1 MYRPWWFPEYSAR
14 EQVVFDSFADI
25 LRKHFTQRNYV
36 HIQTPAV
43 EPVDILSR
51 GGDVFDKQVYGLYGL
66 AQWVEDVKDYALHFD
81 LTIPFAR
88 YTLDH
93 LNELTFPFKRYQMQ
107 PVRRGER
114 QKRGRYKEFRQF
126 DIDTI
131 WPAQQEGG
139 VWYDAE
145 SIIVMTKALQE
156 VFQSMTIDGTIIVKL
171 SNIRLIKS
179 LLASRNT
186 TPDIAKQVF
195 KILDDRYKRSWEE
208 NISLLNAC
216 LSTDQTTF
224 IKTVVG
230 TGDLS
235 LLDEYDGY
243 TDTKKIG
250 EYLTAFG
257 IEREFALPIV
267 RWHGYYTG
275 MVAELFIAED
285 MSLGAIAGGWRYEK
299 LTDFIDP
306 KHSFSGVWLS
316 VSNRVMEIILQ
327 ADKTEKKY
335 TDTYFFIYFEDTLP
349 QILSLMKQ
357 YVDKGNQIELA
368 PAGMKL
374 GKQIELADKKW
385 CRYVILLG
393 AGEYK
398 EKEYSIK
405 DLQTTQITK
414 KKLEI

>member
-1 MYRPWWFPEYSAR
+1 MYRPWWFPEYSPR
-14 EQVVFDSFADI
+14 EQVIFDTFADI

-107 PVRRGER
+107 PVWRGER

-131 WPAQQEGG
+131 WKADQEGG
-139 VWYDAE
+139 VRYDAE
-145 SIIVMTKALQE
+145 SVMVMTKALQE
-156 VFQSMTIDGTIIVKL
+156 VFQSMKVEGTIIVKL

-179 LLASRNT
+179 LLSSRNT
-186 TPDIAKQVF
+186 TPDTTKQVF

-208 NISLLNAC
+208 NIILLKDC
-216 LSTDQTTF
+216 LSSEQANF
-224 IKTVVG
+224 IQTVVT

-235 LLDEYDGY
+235 LLQDYDGY
-243 TDTKKIG
+243 ADTVKIG

-257 IEREFALPIV
+257 MKREFALPIV
-267 RWHGYYTG
+267 RGHGYYTG
-275 MVAELFIAED
+275 MVAELFIAQD
-285 MSLGAIAGGWRYEK
+285 MSLGAIAGWGRYEK

-327 ADKTEKKY
+327 ADKTEKVY
-335 TDTYFFIYFEDTLP
+335 TDSYFFIYFEDTLP

-357 YVDKGNQIELA
+357 YVDKGSQIEFA

-385 CRYVILLG
+385 CRYIILLG
-393 AGEYK
+393 SGEYK
-398 EKEYSIK
+398 EGCYTIK
-405 DLQTTQITK
+405 NLQTGESK
-414 KKLEI
+414 VEKL

>member
-66 AQWVEDVKDYALHFD
+66 AQWVE
-81 LTIPFAR
+81 
-88 YTLDH
+88 
-93 LNELTFPFKRYQMQ
+93 
-107 PVRRGER
+107 ER
-114 QKRGRYKEFRQF
+114 KKRGRYKEFRQF

-156 VFQSMTIDGTIIVKL
+156 VFQSMKVDGTIIVKL

-186 TPDIAKQVF
+186 TSDIAKQVF

-285 MSLGAIAGGWRYEK
+285 MSLGAIAGGWRQRPVRFASAENWVVVLCLSRLGFSSDDVDYHDDDERLFQQNRHLHRYHAAK
-299 LTDFIDP
+299 ERQKYNLRGDVQP
-306 KHSFSGVWLS
+306 KGRRKGLLAVGCL
-316 VSNRVMEIILQ
+316 
-327 ADKTEKKY
+327 
-335 TDTYFFIYFEDTLP
+335 LP
-349 QILSLMKQ
+349 
-357 YVDKGNQIELA
+357 G
-368 PAGMKL
+368 P
-374 GKQIELADKKW
+374 
-385 CRYVILLG
+385 
-393 AGEYK
+393 
-398 EKEYSIK
+398 
-405 DLQTTQITK
+405 
-414 KKLEI
+414 